1 METVFYYQGIHKKE
15 NKRKYRH
22 GFRIKIMYKPKNYTL
37 SELVHPQIIRTIGV
51 KNSWRRLDADC
62 LRDLQ
67 TINDE
72 WRKKY
77 NTGIYVNQLPKYDS
91 RGLRPPNDPDG
102 SFYSTHK
109 QGNTFDLVPVNG
121 KYKELYALIVQL
133 IHDGELL
140 KLNTLE
146 HINFTNGW
154 VHVAYMNTSKKTLI
168 INL

>member
-1 METVFYYQGIHKKE
+1 
-15 NKRKYRH
+15 
-22 GFRIKIMYKPKNYTL
+22 MYKPKNYKL
-37 SELVHPQIIRTIGV
+37 SELAHPQIIKTIGSA
-51 KNSWRRLDADC
+51 NTWRRLDEDC

-72 WRKKY
+72 WRKIH
-77 NTGIYVNQLPKYDS
+77 NSGIYINRLDLGLDS

-109 QGNTFDLVPVNG
+109 QGNTFDLEPVNG
-121 KYKELYALIVQL
+121 KNKELYEFIVRLIKQGKL
-133 IHDGELL
+133 R

-146 HINFTNGW
+146 SFEDTIGW
-154 VHVAYMNTSKKTLI
+154 VHVGYMNVSEKPLI